1 MKPDMDSTAAV
12 LYCIA
17 VVLCL
22 ILRTYFFGSTF
33 LCVHIG
39 GDNNDIMLH
48 VADRFAMILGA
59 YFTASCTTL
68 TCNERSP
75 GTD

>member
-1 MKPDMDSTAAV
+1 MVIASLFQAFFILRILQNIAMKPDMDSTAAV

-39 GDNNDIMLH
+39 GDNNDIMLFL
-48 VADRFAMILGA
+48 VA
-59 YFTASCTTL
+59 C
-68 TCNERSP
+68 RS
-75 GTD
+75 